1 LNDRR
6 NAAER
11 AATIAMATETLRS
24 SASSQEPDQKEG
36 GVRALWKVFGGTLLS
51 IAALA
56 IITLCQHFNGRLNAL
71 QTDIEYQTNDLRKEL
86 GRLCETQTDLLKKDE
101 FGTRLKTVWDELK
114 DLRENAASLAV
125 LKERVALTEQQLRLA
140 DEERKD
146 LLREVRQLREQRAA
160 DDERRGLVRELQA
173 LRERLAVLE
182 GRKQASTEKPATGT
196 NE

>member
-6 NAAER
+6 NTAER
-11 AATIAMATETLRS
+11 AETIGLATETLRR
-24 SASSQEPDQKEG
+24 SASSEEPEQKG
-36 GVRALWKVFGGTLLS
+36 GGISTFWKVFGGTLLS

-114 DLRENAASLAV
+114 DLRDSAASLAV
-125 LKERVALTEQQLRLA
+125 LKERAALTEQQLRVA
-140 DEERKD
+140 DEERKE
-146 LLREVRQLREQRAA
+146 LLREVRQLRERRAA
-160 DDERRGLVRELQA
+160 DDERRELVRELQA
-173 LRERLAVLE
+173 LRERLAALE
-182 GRKQASTEKPATGT
+182 GRKQAKAEKPTSTE
-196 NE
+196 E